1 MVIETKSLEKFRLKN
16 EDGEVQT
23 FDRGIAESKHFAG
36 RFTQQSQHF
45 SKQFFH
51 VYACRLE
58 ELRGILV
65 ENARKKWGEDIKI
78 LRLAEVE
85 NFENERCI
93 IIGTLFKHQLWKP
106 SILRE
111 LSEDTQE
118 SGVIPE
124 KHENYCSNKD
134 VPFLEDEM
142 LRIKIV
148 GPKVEISDVVTG
160 IVVALLGKKLE
171 EGTFEVEDWC
181 YPGCAPKAPPKG
193 PISEGKILMVS
204 GLDLA
209 HNSDTL
215 ALGLLTEWITGMAGT
230 LPAQEETSSIVNLLI
245 AGNSVKATSSDGHT
259 TTKGLMTNRA
269 QESAETSEIASAV
282 KKLDEL
288 LSEILEDC
296 PVTLMPG
303 QHDPTNL
310 MLPQKP
316 LNRFMLR
323 NAHKYENFRGAHNP
337 WLGSIG
343 GRMIAGS
350 SGQPVEDIMRVC
362 GEENKRTPLEWLG
375 KTLEWRHYCPTAPD
389 TLPSY
394 PYHEKDLFI
403 MQECP
408 DVYFVGNTDKF
419 ESKIFKGEN
428 GEEVRLVSVPKFS
441 STSTAVL
448 LDLKTLE
455 ASPICF
461 GNN

>member
-1 MVIETKSLEKFRLKN
+1 MVIETKSQEPFRLKDAN
-16 EDGEVQT
+16 GQTQT
-23 FDRGIAESKHFAG
+23 FDRTSADLKHFTG
-36 RFTQQSQHF
+36 RFIQENQQF

-51 VYACRLE
+51 VYSCRLE
-58 ELRGILV
+58 ELRPVLV
-65 ENARKKWGEDIKI
+65 ENAHKKWGKDVKI
-78 LRLAEVE
+78 LKLAEVE
-85 NFENERCI
+85 NFENERCA

-111 LSEDTQE
+111 LNEDAQE
-118 SGVIPE
+118 AGLIPE
-124 KHENYCSNKD
+124 KHENYTSDKD
-134 VPFLEDEM
+134 IPFLEDEM

-171 EGTFEVEDWC
+171 DGTFEVEDWC
-181 YPGCAPKAPPKG
+181 YPGCVPKSPPKG
-193 PISEGKILMVS
+193 PISEGKILLVS

-209 HNSDTL
+209 HYSDTL
-215 ALGLLTEWITGMAGT
+215 ALGLFTEWITGMAGS
-230 LPAQEETSSIVNLLI
+230 LPAQEETSSIVNLI
-245 AGNSVKATSSDGHT
+245 IIGNSVKATSSDSHT

-269 QESAETSEIASAV
+269 LESAETSEIASAV

-288 LSEILEDC
+288 LSDILEHC
-296 PVTLMPG
+296 HVTLMPG

-316 LNRFMLR
+316 INRFMLQS
-323 NAHKYENFRGAHNP
+323 AHKYETFKGAHNP

-343 GRMIAGS
+343 GRIIAGS
-350 SGQPVEDIMRVC
+350 SGQPIEDIMRVC
-362 GEENKRTPLEWLG
+362 GERNTKSPLEWLET
-375 KTLEWRHYCPTAPD
+375 TLEWRHYCPTAPD

-394 PYHEKDLFI
+394 PYHDKDLFI

-408 DVYFVGNTDKF
+408 DIYFVGNTDKF

-428 GEEVRLVSVPKFS
+428 GAEVRLISVPKFS
-441 STSTAVL
+441 STSTAVV
-448 LDLKTLE
+448 LDLKSLDT
-455 ASPICF
+455 SPIYF